1 MPEMKSDSKAKAWA
15 PPPSPVG
22 GRMLTDVRVVICKRQ
37 KQLFKCNYSL
47 HPSLVFDSGRIH
59 NNNFLPVGC
68 IGSVSV
74 DDIFP
79 IRPEMRRGSCP

>member
-1 MPEMKSDSKAKAWA
+1 MSEMKSDSKAKAWA

-37 KQLFKCNYSL
+37 KQRFKCSNSL

-59 NNNFLPVGC
+59 NKNLSAC
-68 IGSVSV
+68 QAAL
-74 DDIFP
+74 
-79 IRPEMRRGSCP
+79 ETCP